1 MKVKQYYN
9 KEILNTEQIEWLA
22 SPDTLDEMNH
32 LSLSKRALIM
42 REKFGLE
49 KFSSATLRNYYA
61 RYGVKFKKPDYKYYR
76 TQAEDQDLKERQ
88 LIFVKQ
94 LAQIMTHKQYDEIIY
109 IDESSMH
116 LW

>member
-1 MKVKQYYN
+1 
-9 KEILNTEQIEWLA
+9 
-22 SPDTLDEMNH
+22 
-32 LSLSKRALIM
+32 M

-49 KFSSATLRNYYA
+49 KFSSVTLRNYYV

-94 LAQIMTHKQYDEIIY
+94 LT
-109 IDESSMH
+109 
-116 LW
+116 

>member
-1 MKVKQYYN
+1 
-9 KEILNTEQIEWLA
+9 
-22 SPDTLDEMNH
+22 
-32 LSLSKRALIM
+32 M

-49 KFSSATLRNYYA
+49 KFSSATLRNYYV

-94 LAQIMTHKQYDEIIY
+94 LA
-109 IDESSMH
+109 
-116 LW
+116 